1 MYIQY
6 IHFCY
11 VHVAGLLE
19 TTIENMKCLHTKA
32 MVKLEEHSSS
42 KRKVGRDCAECTC
55 ILVTNSVGLFNISIR
70 GLMKYLC

>member
-1 MYIQY
+1 MCFSGCFFLTCTVHVYIQY

-42 KRKVGRDCAECTC
+42 KRKVGRECAEC
-55 ILVTNSVGLFNISIR
+55 I
-70 GLMKYLC
+70 